1 MLYQYIRWIA
11 FVFVI
16 VFVIGAASFATVV
29 N

>member
-11 FVFVI
+11 LIFVLFI
-16 VFVIGAASFATVV
+16 LAAAALVSGLV

>member
-11 FVFVI
+11 LVFV
-16 VFVIGAASFATVV
+16 VFFFAGAALASGLV

>member
-11 FVFVI
+11 VIFV
-16 VFVIGAASFATVV
+16 VFFLAGAASFAALV

>member
-11 FVFVI
+11 VGLGI
-16 VFVIGAASFATVV
+16 LFVIGAGVFSMVV

>member
-11 FVFVI
+11 VGLGVLFL
-16 VFVIGAASFATVV
+16 IGAVVFSVVV

>member
-11 FVFVI
+11 ATFI
-16 VFVIGAASFATVV
+16 VFFLLGAGLFATLV